1 MLESDAGAVEMY
13 GLSIS
18 RVMTL
23 VKECLS
29 CNIFK
34 WSGKYFSQI
43 RGLAMGQRLAPVIA
57 ICFMSKIEAPV
68 LARLPLMYCRYI
80 DDCCIVTSTQSE
92 MDECF
97 SILNQQSEHI
107 SFTRETPKD
116 GWLAFLNTQVN
127 LSNNTIRVKWYRKA
141 SSKNILIHA
150 TSAHPSSV
158 KRAIVR
164 NMFRTA
170 SQVCSDD
177 HQREESLRLASSI
190 ARENGYSLC
199 RRRTPHSGYFH
210 GLKGKKKL
218 SLCLPF
224 ISDDISTE
232 IRRCLA
238 RAQLQNDVTLVNI
251 PNGNLKKQLVRNR
264 LYDSEQC
271 ISNECVVCPYG
282 KTGDCSKT
290 GVIYQIKCLSC
301 DALYIGETGRIL
313 STRVKEHL
321 ASKRRRSLISALGR
335 HRQDDHLGEDFDV
348 ACTILAQE
356 TSSKNILIHAT
367 SAHPSSV
374 KRAIVR
380 NMFRTAS
387 QVCSDDHQR
396 EESLRLASSIA
407 RENGYSLC
415 RRRTPHSGYFHGLKG
430 KKKLSLCLP
439 FISDDIS
446 TEIRRCLARA
456 QLQNDVTLVN
466 IPNGNLK
473 KQLVRNRLYDSEQ
486 CISNECVV
494 CPFGKTGDC
503 SKTGVVYQIKCLS
516 CDALY
521 IGETGRI
528 LSTRVKEHLA
538 SKRRRSLIS
547 ALGRHRRD
555 DHGGEDFDVAC
566 TILAQETEITA
577 RKTMEAFW
585 ISVRNPKMNNRNE
598 CLAITNELL
607 PFVSLCDLQMRI

>member
-1 MLESDAGAVEMY
+1 
-13 GLSIS
+13 
-18 RVMTL
+18 MTL

-80 DDCCIVTSTQSE
+80 DDCYIVTSTQSE

-107 SFTRETPKD
+107 SFTRETPRD

-127 LSNNTIRVKWYRKA
+127 LSNNTIRVIWYRKA

-164 NMFRTA
+164 NLFRTA

-190 ARENGYSLC
+190 TRENGYTLC

-335 HRQDDHLGEDFDV
+335 HRQDDH
-348 ACTILAQE
+348 
-356 TSSKNILIHAT
+356 
-367 SAHPSSV
+367 
-374 KRAIVR
+374 
-380 NMFRTAS
+380 
-387 QVCSDDHQR
+387 
-396 EESLRLASSIA
+396 
-407 RENGYSLC
+407 
-415 RRRTPHSGYFHGLKG
+415 
-430 KKKLSLCLP
+430 
-439 FISDDIS
+439 
-446 TEIRRCLARA
+446 
-456 QLQNDVTLVN
+456 
-466 IPNGNLK
+466 
-473 KQLVRNRLYDSEQ
+473 
-486 CISNECVV
+486 
-494 CPFGKTGDC
+494 
-503 SKTGVVYQIKCLS
+503 
-516 CDALY
+516 
-521 IGETGRI
+521 
-528 LSTRVKEHLA
+528 
-538 SKRRRSLIS
+538 
-547 ALGRHRRD
+547 
-555 DHGGEDFDVAC
+555 GGEDFDVAC

-585 ISVRNPKMNNRNE
+585 ISEEIVIAVKRLFICPCAHLTITLSIWNRQVKISFQNVEHLKESLLVRCQAMEYDPHIHNHKSWIVRIRRRLAYVRNGCAHRSV
-598 CLAITNELL
+598 TT
-607 PFVSLCDLQMRI
+607 